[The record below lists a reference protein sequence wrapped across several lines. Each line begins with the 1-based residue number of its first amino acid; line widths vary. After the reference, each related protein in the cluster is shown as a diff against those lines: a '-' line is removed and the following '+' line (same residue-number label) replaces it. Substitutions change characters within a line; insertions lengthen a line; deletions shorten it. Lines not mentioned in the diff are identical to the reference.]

1 MGILAFITNISHL
14 LRNICTYKLAL
25 PHGSDNLIS
34 SWFYKVIFIYSKT
47 DVITILVDW
56 LIKMNETQKQ
66 TFDYLYNE

>member
-1 MGILAFITNISHL
+1 MGSLAFITNISHL
-14 LRNICTYKLAL
+14 LRNICTYKLVL
-25 PHGSDNLIS
+25 SHGSDNLIS